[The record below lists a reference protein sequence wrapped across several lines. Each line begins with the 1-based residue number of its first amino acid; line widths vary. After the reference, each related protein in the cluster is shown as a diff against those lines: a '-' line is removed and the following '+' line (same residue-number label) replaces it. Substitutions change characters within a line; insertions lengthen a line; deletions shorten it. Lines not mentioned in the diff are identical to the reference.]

1 MKTKRY
7 RLLGV
12 DVDAMINTDLLD
24 VMAEAVA
31 ANRRCLMANHNLHS
45 IYLHHHDSRFAE
57 MYGRS
62 DCIYID
68 GMPIVFMAKILGMPL
83 KREHRTTL
91 LDSFDWMVGEMAG
104 RNWRLFY
111 LGSKP
116 GLADR
121 GAEML
126 RKRFPGLQIATQH
139 GYFDARPGSPENQKV
154 LETINAFRPHVL
166 MVGMGMPRQEHWVAE
181 NLDAISANAIY
192 TAGACMDWVAGDIP
206 APPLWA
212 GPLGLYGL
220 IRLLNEPRRLWK
232 RYLIEPWFVL
242 GLFLRDLWQIQGEA
256 QRKPASSR
264 ESLEERQRAS
274 AD

>member
-12 DVDAMINTDLLD
+12 DVDAMTNTDLLD

-31 ANRRCLMANHNLHS
+31 ANRRCLMPNHNLHS
-45 IYLHHHDSRFAE
+45 IYLHHHDSRCAE

-68 GMPIVFMAKILGMPL
+68 GMPIIFLARVLGLPL
-83 KREHRTTL
+83 RRKHRTTF
-91 LDSFDWMVGEMAG
+91 LDSFEPLVAEMAR

-116 GLADR
+116 GVAAK
-121 GAEML
+121 GAEIL
-126 RKRFPGLQIATQH
+126 RKRFPGLQMATHH
-139 GYFDARPGSPENQKV
+139 GYFDARPGGPENQAV
-154 LETINAFRPHVL
+154 IETINAFRPHVL
-166 MVGMGMPRQEHWVAE
+166 MVGMGMPRQEYWTVE
-181 NLDAISANAIY
+181 NLDAISANAII
-192 TAGACMDWVAGDIP
+192 TAGATMDFFAGEVP
-206 APPLWA
+206 VPPRWA

-220 IRLLNEPRRLWK
+220 VRLVNEPARLWK

-256 QRKPASSR
+256 QRKPAASR
-264 ESLEERQRAS
+264 ESLEKRQQAS